1 MSNKRST
8 TQPMIKHI
16 GRLKLHDSQGQEWL
30 PVLWSVSLF
39 SCVPAVCS
47 AGQDGVGPLADAVAR
62 DAPALRRWVG
72 RASSSMLRM
81 ARSNCNNISK
91 QAGHFIQ
98 YCCPSRNL
106 RATKAH
112 DLSFQSID
120 QTYVRLC
127 LPGKC
132 DPPALALVEAPLG
145 HAGGEEVQLSVQAAD
160 RRGAGTAGEARQV
173 EAELGRHA
181 F

>member
-1 MSNKRST
+1 M
-8 TQPMIKHI
+8 
-16 GRLKLHDSQGQEWL
+16 
-30 PVLWSVSLF
+30 
-39 SCVPAVCS
+39 
-47 AGQDGVGPLADAVAR
+47 
-62 DAPALRRWVG
+62 
-72 RASSSMLRM
+72 
-81 ARSNCNNISK
+81 
-91 QAGHFIQ
+91 
-98 YCCPSRNL
+98 
-106 RATKAH
+106 ATKAH

-120 QTYVRLC
+120 QTYVCLC

-173 EAELGRHA
+173 EAQLGRHA